1 MLWAYLALF
10 VVLAALGFREDA
22 RRGQHPAYLALGAST
37 SIALAV
43 GLFAAAAGYREPSFL
58 QVWRWVSV
66 YAAVTFLFELGHDV
80 MTYRHEDDEETDP
93 ERLRRREAFALVV
106 GTIVGAVVFV
116 PAVWI
121 NLALAF
127 GRY

>member
-1 MLWAYLALF
+1 MALF
-10 VVLAALGFREDA
+10 TVLAALGFREDV
-22 RRGQHPAYLALGAST
+22 RRRLHPAYLALAAST
-37 SIALAV
+37 SVALAI
-43 GLFAAAAGYREPSFL
+43 GLFAAAAGYRDPSFL
-58 QVWRWVSV
+58 QLWRWVAP

-80 MTYRHEDDEETDP
+80 MTYRHEDDSETDP
-93 ERLRRREAFALVV
+93 ERLKRRETFALVV

-121 NLALAF
+121 NLALAY